1 MSSNLIYIN
10 ELLLPFSQKI
20 NKLLQILSSWY
31 YAHSKLLAMSKTLK
45 FETKYYL
52 VSMSLAIYTFDRS
65 IRLVSMSLTIYTDL
79 MDLLDL

>member
-1 MSSNLIYIN
+1 
-10 ELLLPFSQKI
+10 
-20 NKLLQILSSWY
+20 
-31 YAHSKLLAMSKTLK
+31 MSKTLK